1 MERRFTLRLGEQEIL
16 MLEKLKEIVGEN
28 TDTGVIR
35 FIINHYSEL
44 NSRYLSL
51 RKKYSLLENQYDSKV
66 RSIGNFLTALKDWK
80 VKKYKMFQKGNKI
93 VLTDGDS
100 LYRNKYRGKKAKIEA
115 INRYAGIS
123 IPVDWT
129 SKQVNDFIEKRYFG
143 KKEWAAYLKVFESVA
158 SEKEEIKSEYSVVWA
173 SDNTSVEDVLDLIK
187 NGNYVKN
194 ESGEIII

>member
-1 MERRFTLRLGEQEIL
+1 
-16 MLEKLKEIVGEN
+16 
-28 TDTGVIR
+28 
-35 FIINHYSEL
+35 
-44 NSRYLSL
+44 
-51 RKKYSLLENQYDSKV
+51 
-66 RSIGNFLTALKDWK
+66 
-80 VKKYKMFQKGNKI
+80 MFQKGNKI

-100 LYRNKYRGKKAKIEA
+100 LYRNKYREKKAKIEA

-129 SKQVNDFIEKRYFG
+129 SKQVNDLIEKRYCG
-143 KKEWAAYLKVFESVA
+143 KKEWATYLKVFESVA

>member
-66 RSIGNFLTALKDWK
+66 RSIGNFLTALKDLESEEIQD
-80 VKKYKMFQKGNKI
+80 VSKGNKI

-115 INRYAGIS
+115 INRYAGIKH
-123 IPVDWT
+123 T
-129 SKQVNDFIEKRYFG
+129 C
-143 KKEWAAYLKVFESVA
+143 
-158 SEKEEIKSEYSVVWA
+158 
-173 SDNTSVEDVLDLIK
+173 
-187 NGNYVKN
+187 
-194 ESGEIII
+194 

>member
-1 MERRFTLRLGEQEIL
+1 
-16 MLEKLKEIVGEN
+16 
-28 TDTGVIR
+28 
-35 FIINHYSEL
+35 
-44 NSRYLSL
+44 
-51 RKKYSLLENQYDSKV
+51 
-66 RSIGNFLTALKDWK
+66 
-80 VKKYKMFQKGNKI
+80 MFQKGNKI
-93 VLTDGDS
+93 ILTDGDS